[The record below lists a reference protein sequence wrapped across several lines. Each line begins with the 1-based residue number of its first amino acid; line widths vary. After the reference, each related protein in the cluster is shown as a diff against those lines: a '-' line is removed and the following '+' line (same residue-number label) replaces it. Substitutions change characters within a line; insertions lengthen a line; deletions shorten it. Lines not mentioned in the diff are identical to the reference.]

1 MMNQEVPW
9 RSGFLWLMMS
19 MFLLDEWTAGQR
31 VTENHDGK
39 WAETRGKEEKKNR
52 PNING
57 EKGRQ
62 EANKSF

>member
-1 MMNQEVPW
+1 MNGRLGSV
-9 RSGFLWLMMS
+9 
-19 MFLLDEWTAGQR
+19 TA
-31 VTENHDGK
+31 NHDGK